1 MPINE
6 PAPGQPPVAAMVC
19 VTVTGAP
26 TGGNEFAVDVMLDLV
41 ASDGPKAGKR

>member
-6 PAPGQPPVAAMVC
+6 PAPEQPSVPAMVC

-26 TGGNEFAVDVMLDLV
+26 AGGSEVDVFLV
-41 ASDGPKAGKR
+41 LGASDGPKVSKR

>member
-6 PAPGQPPVAAMVC
+6 PAPGQPPAAAMVC

-26 TGGNEFAVDVMLDLV
+26 AGGSEVDVVVTLV
-41 ASDGPKAGKR
+41 ATDGSKAGKR